1 MLMTTPAIRWLAA
14 RYPDARLDVLT
25 GPYGKTILEE
35 SPEINDLIVYDKNG
49 SPLDKLKIILPLWRR
64 YDLAILFESSSAYV
78 FLSWFIRAKYRIG
91 ISRKVNRLL
100 HSHYEW
106 DQGIHTI
113 RNNLGVLAP
122 LLEDE
127 GVPSTDMALCLTD
140 KDTANARRFLGAQ
153 GIRPTDR
160 VVFIQPACA
169 PNELLRPWPAE
180 HVAALVDLAV
190 DRLGARVI
198 LNAGPRE
205 WESLDRVARLAV
217 NEIVV
222 NDTDIRTTAALIAA
236 SSVVV
241 TPDTGTLH
249 MAVALG
255 VPVVAL
261 FGPSSPANYGP
272 IGSKGDHAVL
282 HQHFECSPCVFA
294 PVSPARAQCLS
305 QGRADCMQAIAVD
318 DVFDRL
324 ASLVQKTNV
333 SNQ

>member
-1 MLMTTPAIRWLAA
+1 MLMATPAIRWLAQ

-25 GPYGKTILEE
+25 GPYGKTVLEE
-35 SPEINDLIVYDKNG
+35 NPEINDLIVYNKNG
-49 SPLDKLKIILPLWRR
+49 SALGKLKVILQLWRR
-64 YDLAILFESSSAYV
+64 YDLAILLESSSRYV
-78 FLSWFIRAKYRIG
+78 FLSWFIRAKCRIG

-106 DQGIHTI
+106 NHGIHTV

-122 LLEDE
+122 LLEDGE
-127 GVPSTDMALCLTD
+127 VPSTDMALSLAD
-140 KDTANARRFLGAQ
+140 KDTASAARFLEAQ

-160 VVFIQPACA
+160 VVFIQPACG

-180 HVAALVDLAV
+180 HVAALVDLTV
-190 DRLGARVI
+190 DKLGARVI

-236 SSVVV
+236 SGAVV

-249 MAVALG
+249 MAAALG

-261 FGPSSPANYGP
+261 FGPSSPENYGP
-272 IGSKGDHAVL
+272 MGSGGHAVL
-282 HQHFECSPCVFA
+282 QQPFECSPCVFA
-294 PVSPARAQCLS
+294 PASPARAKCLA
-305 QGRADCMQAIAVD
+305 QRKADCMQAIAVE